1 MIMQN
6 VLNEAVTQKIYW
18 HGVLLQALG
27 MERGGELLHALKE
40 CDTLIVNL
48 DGVELFD
55 PAFFV
60 ILCAVKRQA
69 NQRGKVLAL
78 EGLQN
83 PVVAAAGKRYRSSGG
98 NRLCRTY
105 CGNSCLL
112 DALSSAVN

>member
-1 MIMQN
+1 MQDQ
-6 VLNEAVTQKIYW
+6 LGKAVMQKIYW
-18 HGVLLQALG
+18 DGALIQALS
-27 MERGGELLHALKE
+27 MERGGELLRALNE

-48 DGVELFD
+48 DGVELLD

-69 NQRGKVLAL
+69 NKKGKFFAL
-78 EGLQN
+78 EGLEN
-83 PVVAAAGKRYRSSGG
+83 PVVAAAGVSFHRSSG

-112 DALSSAVN
+112 DPLSSVDR